1 MEWYVTNSSDTNLGT
16 VQSHLGTVRM
26 SYMYGICGVSH
37 FCGKTAC
44 QKYFFQ
50 IDSKKQQQ
58 KNAQVLNLKNPD
70 LDLIRRIHPECG
82 FYGFTIRF
90 WICPRKK
97 KNPVLDL
104 EIRI

>member
-58 KNAQVLNLKNPD
+58 QKTLRLWISKIQIWIWSEESTQSVD
-70 LDLIRRIHPECG
+70 FMDSRSVFG
-82 FYGFTIRF
+82 FA
-90 WICPRKK
+90 PQKRK
-97 KNPVLDL
+97 
-104 EIRI
+104 I